1 MQQQQKIQKRGGG
14 RPSTIIVLSCLATV
28 VVLYSQLPL
37 LFSSTL
43 FNGSQDASASE
54 LSLTSTLISNCPVPT
69 SSVKEEEDCS
79 KNFFEL
85 ASEIGTDKV
94 TSHAYQHAYELYL
107 PALRHTSVK
116 MMEIGL
122 GCDMAY
128 GPGKSLDLWDRYFT
142 HLNTS
147 IFFIEYHH
155 DCAKKWEHPR
165 KRVTVDTGDQANV
178 TFLNEFLNNHGFE
191 YDIII
196 DDGGHT
202 MVQQI
207 TSFQNLFPSLRS
219 GGLYF
224 LEDLQTSYWDGYG
237 GGYLKP
243 STAIEYIKGLIDA
256 FYGFGPATDIIGHI
270 QNINCFH
277 EVCVFT
283 KK

>member
-1 MQQQQKIQKRGGG
+1 MT
-14 RPSTIIVLSCLATV
+14 TIVLLLSCLACVVV
-28 VVLYSQLPL
+28 VVLFCQLPL
-37 LFSSTL
+37 FFSSTSL
-43 FNGSQDASASE
+43 NSSQDAQAPASSE
-54 LSLTSTLISNCPVPT
+54 LTLTSTLTSNCPVPT

-85 ASEIGTDKV
+85 AFEIGTDKV
-94 TSHAYQHAYELYL
+94 TTHAYQHAYELYL
-107 PALRHTSVK
+107 PAVRHTSVK

-122 GCDMAY
+122 GCDMVY

-142 HLNTS
+142 HVNTS
-147 IFFIEYHH
+147 IFFIEYNHE
-155 DCAKKWEHPR
+155 CAKKWEHPR
-165 KRVTVDTGDQANV
+165 KRVIVDTGDQANV
-178 TFLNEFLNNHGFE
+178 TFLNEFPKNHGHE

-224 LEDLQTSYWDGYG
+224 LEDLQTSYMGGYG
-237 GGYLKP
+237 GNYLNP

-256 FYGFGPATDIIGHI
+256 FYGFGPSTDIIGQI
-270 QNINCFH
+270 QNVCFH
-277 EVCVFT
+277 KEIVVMQLSGRFI
-283 KK
+283 